1 MKPAFLKDG
10 EKGQSL
16 VEFAFSLVFL
26 LILLAGIA
34 DLGRAL
40 FTYLAL
46 RDAAQEGAFYASVNP
61 TQTSAIKD
69 RVYNA
74 SDLLRG
80 LGSQVSVT
88 VSIEGEACAGNA
100 VVVRVTY
107 KDFPIT
113 MPFLGTFLGTQR
125 INITASISNTILTPP
140 CQ

>member
-1 MKPAFLKDG
+1 MKPTPLENN

-46 RDAAQEGAFYASVNP
+46 RDAAQEGALYASLNP

-74 SDLLRG
+74 SDHVRDLSSELII
-80 LGSQVSVT
+80 T
-88 VSIEGEACAGNA
+88 VSLDGAACAGNG
-100 VVVRVTY
+100 VTV
-107 KDFPIT
+107 KVTHTNFPIT
-113 MPFLGTFLGTQR
+113 MPFLGTFLGSQR
-125 INITASISNTILTPP
+125 IKISASVSDTILTPP